1 MRRKKNCYPL
11 FLEHF
16 TQHEKGRSSVPYHS
30 SSQCAHDDAEERRRE
45 SAPTTGHSQPRAN
58 PSTAKMNFIPWGLR
72 TTHVSP
78 SGRRN
83 APGPDIPPLPPLP
96 GRRDSFRSDP
106 ILTCQAIA
114 ARVCRE
120 AEMPWICQAP
130 SAKHVANVG
139 PLGSPLCEVVVR
151 ARPYYSS
158 AVLCVHSSK

>member
-1 MRRKKNCYPL
+1 MRREKKLLSPIFRALHTTRKKAVHLCRTTVPTNVHMTMPR
-11 FLEHF
+11 
-16 TQHEKGRSSVPYHS
+16 KGEGKV
-30 SSQCAHDDAEERRRE
+30 RR
-45 SAPTTGHSQPRAN
+45 QRATVN
-58 PSTAKMNFIPWGLR
+58 PEQTRGRAKMNFIPWGLR

-130 SAKHVANVG
+130 STKHVANVG

-151 ARPYYSS
+151 ARQYYSS
-158 AVLCVHSSK
+158 AVCVHSSK